1 MIGLTLC
8 PWARPVQP
16 SIHFVQTEAPNREG
30 VYLALYDELQNLA
43 SGTPPEVPETTI
55 LVAPYAFKDD
65 FLEFH
70 ALVVD
75 FEDFLEETA
84 LEFQVVGFHPHH
96 VFGGEDPS
104 DPGNF
109 VNRSPHP
116 MVHILRQASIT
127 DAVEANPKLAGSV
140 PSTNQAL
147 LRSLHAV
154 FSSRTEQAHKG
165 LRQSGARLASR
176 VDHEAIAAWIS
187 RGGDEEQRAMTFTDF
202 LQLAG
207 VQGLLEPPLEPR

>member
-1 MIGLTLC
+1 MC
-8 PWARPVQP
+8 C
-16 SIHFVQTEAPNREG
+16 S
-30 VYLALYDELQNLA
+30 
-43 SGTPPEVPETTI
+43 
-55 LVAPYAFKDD
+55 
-65 FLEFH
+65 H

-104 DPGNF
+104 DPGHF

-187 RGGDEEQRAMTFTDF
+187 RGGDEEQRAMSFTDF

>member
-1 MIGLTLC
+1 MRHGSTQTLHVHRSPHSLTFTSCCIYALC
-8 PWARPVQP
+8 C
-16 SIHFVQTEAPNREG
+16 S
-30 VYLALYDELQNLA
+30 
-43 SGTPPEVPETTI
+43 
-55 LVAPYAFKDD
+55 
-65 FLEFH
+65 H

-84 LEFQVVGFHPHH
+84 LDFQVVGFHPHH

-116 MVHILRQASIT
+116 MIHILRQASIT
-127 DAVEANPKLAGSV
+127 DAVEANPKLADSV
-140 PSTNQAL
+140 PSANQAL
-147 LRSLHAV
+147 LQSLHAV
-154 FSSRTEQAHKG
+154 FSSRTEQAHKS

-187 RGGDEEQRAMTFTDF
+187 REGDEEQLAMITFTDF

>member
-1 MIGLTLC
+1 
-8 PWARPVQP
+8 
-16 SIHFVQTEAPNREG
+16 
-30 VYLALYDELQNLA
+30 
-43 SGTPPEVPETTI
+43 
-55 LVAPYAFKDD
+55 
-65 FLEFH
+65 
-70 ALVVD
+70 
-75 FEDFLEETA
+75 
-84 LEFQVVGFHPHH
+84 
-96 VFGGEDPS
+96 
-104 DPGNF
+104 
-109 VNRSPHP
+109 

-187 RGGDEEQRAMTFTDF
+187 RGGDEEQRAMSFTDF